1 MPTPFKKNVW
11 FLRFATF
18 ALAAGAAGSAAFW
31 VLQWNS
37 TASRTVLAV
46 DTQPVVMVDS
56 TAVARALGAPNAETV
71 ADANAATAAIPAAS
85 RFLLTGVVAW
95 RSQNGAALIAV
106 DTNPPKP
113 FSVGAA
119 VGEDWVL
126 KSVQARSAV
135 LAGAAGQELVLEL
148 PLASKGKNGL

>member
-1 MPTPFKKNVW
+1 MPTPFTKNVW
-11 FLRFATF
+11 FLRFVTF

-31 VLQWNS
+31 ALQWNGPA
-37 TASRTVLAV
+37 TGTVLAV

-56 TAVARALGAPNAETV
+56 TAVARALGAPNAATG

-85 RFLLTGVVAW
+85 RFALTGVVAW

-106 DTNPPKP
+106 DAKPPKP
-113 FSVGAA
+113 FSVGAKVA
-119 VGEDWVL
+119 EDWVL

-148 PLASKGKNGL
+148 PLVSNGKNGP

>member
-11 FLRFATF
+11 FLRFVTF

-37 TASRTVLAV
+37 TATGSVLAV

-56 TAVARALGAPNAETV
+56 TAVARALGAPNTATV
-71 ADANAATAAIPAAS
+71 ADATAAAAAIPAAS
-85 RFLLTGVVAW
+85 RFALTGVVAW

-106 DTNPPKP
+106 DAKPPKP
-113 FSVGAA
+113 FSVGAT
-119 VGEDWVL
+119 VGDDWVL

-135 LAGAAGQELVLEL
+135 LVGAAGAELTLEL
-148 PLASKGKNGL
+148 PLVSKGKNSP